1 MTYKTSRFQEGSKM
15 GRYFYE
21 TLKEY
26 ADSTTIHGISYIF
39 KNGISIL
46 DRLIWIAAVVT
57 GIFFAIYLSTYSY
70 VDWQNSPVTTTVLT
84 TAKPI
89 RNISFPAIT
98 ICAQVQNYSSQVFLK
113 SLKLFFHTLWLTGL
127 NLGLAWLADVCA
139 AKT

>member
-1 MTYKTSRFQEGSKM
+1 M

-21 TLKEY
+21 ALKEY

-46 DRLIWIAAVVT
+46 ERLIWIAAVVT
-57 GIFFAIYLSTYSY
+57 GIFFAIYLSTFSY

-89 RNISFPAIT
+89 RNIAFPAIT
-98 ICAQVQNYSSQVFLK
+98 ICAQVTNIIFFYVLSFFLDN
-113 SLKLFFHTLWLTGL
+113 FHSPGM
-127 NLGLAWLADVCA
+127 VSH
-139 AKT
+139 

>member
-1 MTYKTSRFQEGSKM
+1 M

-21 TLKEY
+21 ALKEY

-46 DRLIWIAAVVT
+46 ERLIWIAAVVT
-57 GIFFAIYLSTYSY
+57 GIFFAIYLSTFSY

-98 ICAQVQNYSSQVFLK
+98 ICAQVTNTPLMQISIVPVLVTFDK
-113 SLKLFFHTLWLTGL
+113 SLIFTQMKIVRYRSLDTWIYLPRYI
-127 NLGLAWLADVCA
+127 
-139 AKT
+139 

>member
-89 RNISFPAIT
+89 RNIPFPAIS
-98 ICAQVQNYSSQVFLK
+98 ICAQVTNTPLMQIPIVPRQCLLYRCK
-113 SLKLFFHTLWLTGL
+113 I
-127 NLGLAWLADVCA
+127 NLV
-139 AKT
+139 

>member
-98 ICAQVQNYSSQVFLK
+98 ICAQVTKYFANADFHSTTTMFLLYRCK
-113 SLKLFFHTLWLTGL
+113 I
-127 NLGLAWLADVCA
+127 NLPSISEFGNV
-139 AKT
+139 